1 MRRTS
6 WRSRAA
12 RRIAG
17 DEGSAIIEFCVLA
30 VLMLVPVVYLVLTLG
45 RLQGAAFAAQGAAR
59 EAGRA
64 FVTADDEA
72 AARERADAA
81 ALIAFA
87 DQGFSDAGLV
97 SVEVSCAASS
107 CLAPHTQVAVRAS
120 VFVVLPAVPRLV
132 DRILPA
138 RIEVDARHVATVG
151 RFRAQ

>member
-59 EAGRA
+59 EAARA
-64 FVTADDEA
+64 FVTAGDEGA
-72 AARERADAA
+72 ATERADAA

-87 DQGFSDAGLV
+87 DLV
-97 SVEVSCAASS
+97 TEMREVKH
-107 CLAPHTQVAVRAS
+107 PYHTGIKAQKG
-120 VFVVLPAVPRLV
+120 
-132 DRILPA
+132 
-138 RIEVDARHVATVG
+138 IE
-151 RFRAQ
+151 F